1 MFLKLLCLSACH
13 FLEDILID
21 FLDLIEGG
29 FFLVDLISTIFLKY
43 LEDILIVDFDLIEG
57 MSHLLY
63 LHPVLGQNT
72 VNVAASH

>member
-43 LEDILIVDFDLIEG
+43 LEDILIVFTSSSWTEHSECSSESLKSTSE
-57 MSHLLY
+57 LLS
-63 LHPVLGQNT
+63 V
-72 VNVAASH
+72 SF